1 MTPEER
7 KKIVNMSDEEKEKL
21 SIDDCFM
28 LALEDL
34 AAEKEV
40 TVDYYM
46 EEFM

>member
-1 MTPEER
+1 MTMHRNKRFIE
-7 KKIVNMSDEEKEKL
+7 MSEEEKEKL
-21 SIDDCFM
+21 TLDECFE